1 MSMTEQEVV
10 LQEVGRRITERC
22 KQLGMTQEM
31 LAERGDMTPQVV
43 SYAEAASSLGGQR
56 GLPPDRRHH

>member
-1 MSMTEQEVV
+1 MS
-10 LQEVGRRITERC
+10 

-43 SYAEAASSLGGQR
+43 SYAEAGKRAMRPENLLKLASSLGGQR